1 MPAHVDGITADSL
14 NTHYA
19 SVSTDPQYAQP
30 SHKSSCSP
38 SFNQFVSELTIFRI
52 LDKLRP
58 TSIGLD
64 SIPAWFLRLSAPIFC
79 KPIAHLFNLS
89 LSSSFVPPQWKH
101 AWISPIP
108 KVSSP
113 MAPVDFRPISITP
126 ILSRIMERL
135 VVRQFLYPAFL
146 SSPESLE
153 FSDQFA
159 FRPTGST
166 TSALVWFLHT
176 ITQLLTQ
183 HDYVI
188 VLALD
193 FSKAFD
199 TVRHSTLLDK
209 LAHLDLSDH
218 VYNWF
223 VDFFSGHSHC
233 TRFESKMSSFTDIS
247 ASIRALPSAQHCMLF
262 TPQTLYQ
269 KQPVICYVNT
279 RTTPT

>member
-1 MPAHVDGITADSL
+1 
-14 NTHYA
+14 
-19 SVSTDPQYAQP
+19 
-30 SHKSSCSP
+30 
-38 SFNQFVSELTIFRI
+38 
-52 LDKLRP
+52 
-58 TSIGLD
+58 
-64 SIPAWFLRLSAPIFC
+64 
-79 KPIAHLFNLS
+79 
-89 LSSSFVPPQWKH
+89 
-101 AWISPIP
+101 
-108 KVSSP
+108 
-113 MAPVDFRPISITP
+113 MAPEDFRPISITP

-209 LAHLDLSDH
+209 LAGML
-218 VYNWF
+218 
-223 VDFFSGHSHC
+223 
-233 TRFESKMSSFTDIS
+233 TRPGVSRPRPK
-247 ASIRALPSAQHCMLF
+247 A
-262 TPQTLYQ
+262 
-269 KQPVICYVNT
+269 
-279 RTTPT
+279 